1 MDTRP
6 PKSDAPQLRRRS
18 RGEKV
23 FEKGCDFSKIPLD
36 KRHKMCYNIRAVRTG
51 THWQNKMG
59 GEPTAKCKTHRK
71 DLL

>member
-18 RGEKV
+18 REKV

-51 THWQNKMG
+51 TH
-59 GEPTAKCKTHRK
+59 
-71 DLL
+71 